1 MHCKGALP
9 KRSYLKGL
17 QFGLT
22 ISKRRPSDTD
32 LASLYHQMLSS
43 ISNAEKESC
52 KKPRKIFYFT
62 NFMVRLFVV
71 LAATKGSLK
80 NLYVLLTNTESEVWT
95 NPWTLISTKC
105 FSKFSHKTVFCCP
118 YTQHLYSNVQLEP
131 FFSIYHPSCL
141 HISNETR

>member
-9 KRSYLKGL
+9 ERSYLKGL

-62 NFMVRLFVV
+62 NFMVRL
-71 LAATKGSLK
+71 LAATKGYLK
-80 NLYVLLTNTESEVWT
+80 NLYVLLTNTQESEV
-95 NPWTLISTKC
+95 
-105 FSKFSHKTVFCCP
+105 
-118 YTQHLYSNVQLEP
+118 
-131 FFSIYHPSCL
+131 
-141 HISNETR
+141 